1 MIGRIKVWLLGLL
14 FVYYSIIKNISV
26 MREELEALLAKLEDV
41 ELDLVERD
49 IIQDGDRLS
58 DALGVIKG
66 KIMDEW
72 NK

>member
-1 MIGRIKVWLLGLL
+1 
-14 FVYYSIIKNISV
+14 
-26 MREELEALLAKLEDV
+26 MREELEALLARLEDV
-41 ELDLVERD
+41 ELDLVEKD

-66 KIMDEW
+66 KIMDGW

>member
-1 MIGRIKVWLLGLL
+1 M
-14 FVYYSIIKNISV
+14 KN
-26 MREELEALLAKLEDV
+26 ELETLLDKLEDI
-41 ELDLVERD
+41 ELELVEKD

-72 NK
+72 NKK

>member
-1 MIGRIKVWLLGLL
+1 
-14 FVYYSIIKNISV
+14 
-26 MREELEALLAKLEDV
+26 MREELETLLAKLEDI
-41 ELDLVERD
+41 ELELVEKD